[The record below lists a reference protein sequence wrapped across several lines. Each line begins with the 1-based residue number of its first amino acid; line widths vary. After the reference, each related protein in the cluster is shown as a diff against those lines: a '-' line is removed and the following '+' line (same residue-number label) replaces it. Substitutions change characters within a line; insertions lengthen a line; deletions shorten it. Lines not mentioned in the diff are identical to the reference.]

1 MLVPWISEESESV
14 RLKFESSRKLNLKEY
29 KPLRKG
35 IAIGGIDVFVSII
48 KFIFTFVGDVK
59 KTPKPRQLSV
69 NHQLYDRRR
78 PRSRQRSASPLVC
91 DRRRPRP
98 RPRSASHPVCDTCP
112 EICTMT
118 RSPIHFYYR
127 LIRLAP
133 ISNYKQCTNMVQAIY
148 KLFAATVTVVTGVF

>member
-1 MLVPWISEESESV
+1 MHASTVVLLVPWISEESESV

-98 RPRSASHPVCDTCP
+98 RPRSASHPVCDRRRP
-112 EICTMT
+112 RPWQ
-118 RSPIHFYYR
+118 RSASRPVCDR
-127 LIRLAP
+127 RRPRPRQRSASRP
-133 ISNYKQCTNMVQAIY
+133 VCDRRRPRPWQRSAS
-148 KLFAATVTVVTGVF
+148 